1 MLDKNIKLLKPSPLK
16 SKEWWFG
23 DNSHRK
29 AGEDNFK
36 NGVGALHDAQDAY
49 SSINISNP
57 QNVTLG
63 TVRWNYNNT
72 NKFELYYQQPATVS
86 TTFPK
91 KWVTLELNTSMQY
104 GSVWFETGKGWT
116 ISYYPELGVWGSF
129 HDYIPNIY
137 FNTSTDFYSLT
148 DQFSRPA
155 FINGTTTSATHL
167 GTTYGNN
174 VIWKHNSTN
183 NYGMIYQEWV
193 NHGGQISETDWLDIV
208 DRVPF
213 EFEFIHNEFKAE
225 DTLLAAFNYTL
236 ETFNQ
241 VGISVLEHGFTSFF
255 IYNTLQM
262 SGESILEYL
271 INTRRVGNNWKINK
285 FRDMAD
291 AALENTAGGYYMS
304 TNTNVIGGTNT
315 GTITTSSTENMFTYD
330 GMSKTLNPNYLDLT
344 KNWNLQRKFIDKW
357 VGIRL
362 IYNNVSNNLLNL
374 YATDVV
380 VRKVHR

>member
-1 MLDKNIKLLKPSPLK
+1 
-16 SKEWWFG
+16 
-23 DNSHRK
+23 
-29 AGEDNFK
+29 
-36 NGVGALHDAQDAY
+36 
-49 SSINISNP
+49 
-57 QNVTLG
+57 
-63 TVRWNYNNT
+63 
-72 NKFELYYQQPATVS
+72 
-86 TTFPK
+86 
-91 KWVTLELNTSMQY
+91 
-104 GSVWFETGKGWT
+104 
-116 ISYYPELGVWGSF
+116 
-129 HDYIPNIY
+129 
-137 FNTSTDFYSLT
+137 
-148 DQFSRPA
+148 
-155 FINGTTTSATHL
+155 
-167 GTTYGNN
+167 
-174 VIWKHNSTN
+174 
-183 NYGMIYQEWV
+183 
-193 NHGGQISETDWLDIV
+193 
-208 DRVPF
+208 
-213 EFEFIHNEFKAE
+213 
-225 DTLLAAFNYTL
+225 
-236 ETFNQ
+236 
-241 VGISVLEHGFTSFF
+241 
-255 IYNTLQM
+255 M